1 MFALSDADLRLRI
14 LGCAEGP
21 ASFNTEATRRG
32 TEVIS
37 IDPLYQLG
45 IAKIRDRIATTYDRM
60 LRQPRRNSQEFVW
73 HTIGS
78 VEELGRIRMQA
89 MQAFLKRLRFGKA
102 VVRQIVVPYIKKDFI
117 LFGGSS
123 SVWDRRL
130 IRRPAKKLAEN
141 VDCALAGLRERGFW
155 SSENSSGST
164 LPPHNDGAARRVSE
178 KIESCFQQSSE
189 LL

>member
-1 MFALSDADLRLRI
+1 
-14 LGCAEGP
+14 
-21 ASFNTEATRRG
+21 
-32 TEVIS
+32 
-37 IDPLYQLG
+37 
-45 IAKIRDRIATTYDRM
+45 
-60 LRQPRRNSQEFVW
+60 
-73 HTIGS
+73 
-78 VEELGRIRMQA
+78 